1 MFIMKKLIIT
11 FSLLSTMLCFSQN
24 FSKVYYSNQSP
35 IGASPC
41 MQISSGDTL
50 YAFSFVERN
59 PQAINLRSFN
69 RSGNVIDSVFYQWD
83 STHNGIVIRTNSL
96 KRISKEKLVSIHD
109 FFYKGGSAFTNIFLI
124 KNNLDTIKT
133 TEFRINDTVSTNAYD
148 LWVDDSTIT
157 ILGHYLLPNNKSSLY
172 IAQYDTTL
180 NLLWYKTIADFR
192 PIANQYFNGY
202 FPYKIIRKGNY
213 YYLAGRAL
221 YTNQFVEGFLVK
233 TDLQGNKIW
242 DKRYQ
247 YQNQNTFFTSMLD
260 IGSDSL
266 FVPFIYLSKNVG
278 NTPYGMIQFR
288 ILDTSGVTIKDSAY
302 PDEEIIYLLN
312 NVTKAKDG
320 NILLVGEFYQGG
332 QKSIIWKM
340 DKNLN
345 TIWRRV
351 YYYGDWEDESYLYNI
366 GEWSDGGIVSVGTYV
381 DRYLNPTIRNVYLW
395 LLSTDANGCLSGTN
409 CGSGIGFKEWT
420 LDQAAVKVFPNP
432 ATEFINIE
440 LPPNKQVGT
449 LRMYTTN
456 GRLLLKQHLTTNLT
470 KIELSNINS
479 QMLMLEIEVEGKIY
493 MKKIILK

>member
-1 MFIMKKLIIT
+1 M
-11 FSLLSTMLCFSQN
+11 STTLCFGQK
-24 FSKVYYSNQSP
+24 FSNVYYSNQSP

-59 PQAINLRSFN
+59 PQAINLRSFD
-69 RSGNVIDSVFYQWD
+69 RLGDVIDSVFYQWD
-83 STHNGIVIRTNSL
+83 STYSFITIRPNSL
-96 KRISKEKLVSIHD
+96 KKISKTKLVSLHD
-109 FFYKGGSAFTNIFLI
+109 FFYKGGSAFTNIFLV

-148 LWVDDSTIT
+148 FWVDDSTIT
-157 ILGHYLLPNNKSSLY
+157 ILGHYLLPNNKANLY
-172 IAQYDTTL
+172 LAQYDTTL

-247 YQNQNTFFTSMLD
+247 YQNHNTSFTSMLD

-288 ILDTSGVTIKDSAY
+288 ILDTSGVTIKDSTY

-312 NVTKAKDG
+312 NVTNAKDG
-320 NILLVGEFYQGG
+320 NILLAGEFYQGG

-351 YYYGDWEDESYLYNI
+351 YYYGDWEDESWLYNI
-366 GEWSDGGIVSVGTYV
+366 GEWSNGGIVSVGSYF
-381 DRYLNPTIRNVYLW
+381 DRYQNPTNKNGYLW

-420 LDQAAVKVFPNP
+420 LDQNAVKIYPNP
-432 ATEFINIE
+432 VKEFVTIQ
-440 LPPNKQVGT
+440 LPPNHTKGI
-449 LRMYTTN
+449 LRLYNSNREM
-456 GRLLLKQHLTTNLT
+456 LLKTELQENKSTVY
-470 KIELSNINS
+470 LSNLPSGIY
-479 QMLMLEIEVEGKIY
+479 MAEIDAEGKIY
-493 MKKIILK
+493 MKKLVVVD